1 MAWGSAQYS
10 QVLGGGLAASRRQVL
25 CAGVFTTGSSVPERV
40 GCFTATKSFLATL
53 TVQLETTAGT
63 AHARLWNGASS
74 IAAVFTVNP
83 TSTRLTVPNVPI
95 VAGVTYTLEIYRS
108 GAGSTIDRAIITYGD
123 LS

>member
-25 CAGVFTTGSSVPERV
+25 CAGVFTSGSLTPERV
-40 GCFTATKSFLATL
+40 GAFTATRTFNGTL

-63 AHARLWNGASS
+63 AHARLWNGTTS
-74 IAAVFTVNP
+74 IAAVFTINP
-83 TSTRLTVPNVPI
+83 TTTRLTVPNVPI

-108 GAGSTIDRAIITYGD
+108 GAGSTTDRAIITYGD
-123 LS
+123 LA